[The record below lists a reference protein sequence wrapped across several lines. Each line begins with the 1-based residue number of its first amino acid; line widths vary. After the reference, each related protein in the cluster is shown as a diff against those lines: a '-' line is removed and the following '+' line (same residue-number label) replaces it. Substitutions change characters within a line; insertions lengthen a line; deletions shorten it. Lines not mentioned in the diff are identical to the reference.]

1 MSLLSQSVQQKKLK
15 RSLTVNV
22 RKLIIQLLIVL
33 KSLPGNAIKEI
44 VYNDRI
50 IGAENKKTHKFVT
63 DFYKMFV
70 KGNIYLTTIEV
81 AEFTKLAENS
91 YRDTNIAFANELA
104 VLCEKNEV
112 NPKDV
117 IFFANKHPR
126 VNILS
131 RYWSWWALYSN

>member
-1 MSLLSQSVQQKKLK
+1 M
-15 RSLTVNV
+15 
-22 RKLIIQLLIVL
+22 QLE
-33 KSLPGNAIKEI
+33 EI

-104 VLCEKNEV
+104 ALCEKA
-112 NPKDV
+112 K
-117 IFFANKHPR
+117 
-126 VNILS
+126 
-131 RYWSWWALYSN
+131 